1 MTGAGAGGA
10 GAARLVCVGEA
21 LIDLMAVEADTPL
34 SEAGTFVRAAGGAPA
49 NVAVGAARLGVRSAF
64 LGKVGADPFGDHLVA
79 TLAAAGVD
87 TGLVARDAEARTG
100 LAFVSRHQ
108 GEREFLFYR
117 SPAADQRLRVAEV
130 DEESIAHADVLHHG
144 SLSLA
149 VSPAREA
156 TLHAAAVAGRAGVL
170 RSLDVNLR
178 LDCWSSEGEARRA
191 VLAAAAASE
200 IVKVSEEELD
210 FLAAGAGAAG
220 AAGKV
225 TAGLMGEAT
234 RLLVVTRGAAGA
246 SYYLAANAGLAV
258 GHVPGFAVDALDT
271 TGAGDAFVAGLLT
284 GILADRAALTDPT
297 TLEAVVRRANAC
309 GAIATTRLGAIPALP
324 TAAELTAFLARVSV
338 TAT

>member
-210 FLAAGAGAAG
+210 FLAAGEAGT
-220 AAGKV
+220 AGKV
-225 TAGLMGEAT
+225 IAGLMGEAT

-246 SYYLAANAGLAV
+246 SYYLTANAGLAV

-297 TLEAVVRRANAC
+297 ALEAVVRRANAC